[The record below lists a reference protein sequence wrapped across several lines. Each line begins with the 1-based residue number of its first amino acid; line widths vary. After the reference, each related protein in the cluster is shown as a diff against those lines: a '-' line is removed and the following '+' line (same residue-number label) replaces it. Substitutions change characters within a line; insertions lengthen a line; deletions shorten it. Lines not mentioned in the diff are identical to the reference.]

1 MALIREGSA
10 LRTHGDLLAKP
21 AGLFFAG
28 RQLIRIK
35 NQRRK
40 HYYQN
45 EVSYTQYQKENRNE
59 GEAAA
64 TAEIEERMVM
74 QNCIQ
79 NLNPM
84 DQRIFWGRAYG
95 FSYKELSGF
104 CKKSEQALQC
114 QYSRAIKKLQGMMS
128 QEISLTRA

>member
-40 HYYQN
+40 
-45 EVSYTQYQKENRNE
+45 
-59 GEAAA
+59 
-64 TAEIEERMVM
+64 
-74 QNCIQ
+74 
-79 NLNPM
+79 
-84 DQRIFWGRAYG
+84 RAWVVTPK
-95 FSYKELSGF
+95 SLS
-104 CKKSEQALQC
+104 SALPG
-114 QYSRAIKKLQGMMS
+114 L
-128 QEISLTRA
+128 